1 MKPVLVGFHYLNCKN
16 NYKHKKVRELIAPV
30 PSNLIQKYE
39 IADYVS
45 REYNGIL
52 HNAGSNLI
60 LIVDYI
66 EEDLT
71 LQKQ

>member
-16 NYKHKKVRELIAPV
+16 NYEHKKVRELIAPV

-71 LQKQ
+71 LAD